1 MTTAV
6 PRISVVIPAFQ
17 EERGI
22 AAVVREVRDVLGPE
36 AEILVVDDGSSDGT
50 TRAAQAAGARVL
62 SHPYNIGNGAAVKTG
77 LRAAQG
83 DVVVLMDG
91 DGQHAAQEIP
101 RLVAALDRFDMAV
114 AARTVGSR
122 GRFHRSLANR
132 TYNALASYVCG
143 RPIPDLTSGFRAMRT
158 ATVRRFV
165 YLLPNTFSYPTTLTL
180 ALFRAGHRVTFVP
193 IEVRPRVGRS
203 KIRLVQD
210 GSRFLLIIVKIAT
223 LYAPFRVFLPVSL
236 LFFLAGAANYAYT
249 YFTAGRFTNMSAL
262 MFTNG
267 VLVFLL
273 SLIAEQIAQLRL
285 DRTESDPQW
294 ERRRDP

>member
-1 MTTAV
+1 MTTV
-6 PRISVVIPAFQ
+6 LPRISVVIPAF
-17 EERGI
+17 EEECGI
-22 AAVVREVRDVLGPE
+22 ATVVREVRDVLGPE
-36 AEILVVDDGSSDGT
+36 AEILVVDDGSGDGT
-50 TRAAQAAGARVL
+50 SRAAQAAGARVL

-91 DGQHAAQEIP
+91 DGQHRAQEIP

-122 GRFHRSLANR
+122 GRVHRSLANR
-132 TYNALASYVCG
+132 AYNALASYVCSH
-143 RPIPDLTSGFRAMRT
+143 PIPDLTSGFRAMRA

-193 IEVRPRVGRS
+193 IEVRPRVGKS
-203 KIRLVQD
+203 KIRLLQD
-210 GSRFLLIIVKIAT
+210 GSRFLLIILKIAT
-223 LYAPFRVFLPVSL
+223 LYAPFRVFLPVSV
-236 LFFLAGAANYAYT
+236 LFFLAGTANYAYT
-249 YFTAGRFTNMSAL
+249 HFTSGRFTNMSAL

-285 DRTESDPQW
+285 DRTESDAPE
-294 ERRRDP
+294 ERRRDS